1 MDILGILDSTILI
14 NFLFPICPKRK
25 NCSTN
30 NPGEGVGNKKKRTKN
45 LKNYSEEV

>member
-1 MDILGILDSTILI
+1 MGILDIFDSTILI

-30 NPGEGVGNKKKRTKN
+30 NPGEGVGWGIRKEGIK
-45 LKNYSEEV
+45 L